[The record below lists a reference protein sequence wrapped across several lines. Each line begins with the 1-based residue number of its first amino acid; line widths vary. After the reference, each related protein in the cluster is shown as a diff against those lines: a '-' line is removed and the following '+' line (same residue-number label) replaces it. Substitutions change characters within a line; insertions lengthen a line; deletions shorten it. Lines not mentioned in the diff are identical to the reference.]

1 MLRQFASLGSFP
13 SGLGIS
19 VKQDYCC
26 QLSVSIFQ
34 TKFIMEVNT
43 NTSFNIKS
51 YLDSTYL
58 KTAEQ
63 AEISEEENL
72 KITHEL
78 VQQSI
83 DEKYKLAMILP
94 QYVAMARN
102 MLYAAKSTVL
112 LGTVIDFPEGKSTL
126 EDKLMQAASAILD
139 GADELDFVV
148 NYDAFRFGDLDL
160 VKEEILECSRICV
173 VNNKAVKWIIESAAL
188 NNQEI
193 ASITQ
198 LIRDV
203 IVENFEEKD
212 FKSVFV
218 KSSTG
223 FFKIENNLP
232 NGATIEAITIM
243 IENAKPLQV
252 KASGGIK
259 TKDQAMQMIN
269 LGVHRIGTSS
279 ADSISAK

>member
-1 MLRQFASLGSFP
+1 
-13 SGLGIS
+13 
-19 VKQDYCC
+19 
-26 QLSVSIFQ
+26 
-34 TKFIMEVNT
+34 MEIT
-43 NTSFNIKS
+43 TSPDFNIKE

-63 AEISEEENL
+63 AGISEEENL
-72 KITHEL
+72 KITRDL
-78 VQQSI
+78 VQQAI
-83 DEKYKLAMILP
+83 DQNYKLAMILP

-102 MLYAAKSTVL
+102 MLYAAKSDVL
-112 LGTVIDFPEGKSTL
+112 LGTVIDFPNGKNSL
-126 EDKLMQAASAILD
+126 DDKLMEAASAILD

-148 NYDAFRFGDLDL
+148 NYSSFRFGDLDL
-160 VKEEILECSRICV
+160 VKEEILECSRICL
-173 VNNKAVKWIIESAAL
+173 VNNKTVKWIIESAAL

-193 ASITQ
+193 ASITE

-203 IVENFEEKD
+203 IINNFEEKD

-223 FFKIENNLP
+223 FFKTENNSP
-232 NGATIEAITIM
+232 NGATVEAISIM
-243 IENAKPLQV
+243 IEKAKPLQV

-269 LGVHRIGTSS
+269 LGVQRIGTSS
-279 ADSISAK
+279 ADIISAE

>member
-1 MLRQFASLGSFP
+1 
-13 SGLGIS
+13 
-19 VKQDYCC
+19 
-26 QLSVSIFQ
+26 
-34 TKFIMEVNT
+34 MEN
-43 NTSFNIKS
+43 NNSNYNIKD

-58 KTAEQ
+58 KTAAQ
-63 AEISEEENL
+63 AGISEEENL
-72 KITHEL
+72 KITQEL
-78 VQQSI
+78 VQQAI

-102 MLYAAKSTVL
+102 MLYAAKSKVL
-112 LGTVIDFPEGKSTL
+112 LGTVIDFPQGKAKL
-126 EDKLMQAASAILD
+126 DDKLMEAATAILD

-160 VKEEILECSRICV
+160 VKEEILECSRICL

-193 ASITQ
+193 AAITE

-203 IVENFEEKD
+203 IVNNFEEKD

-223 FFKIENNLP
+223 FFKTENNGP
-232 NGATIEAITIM
+232 NGATAEAISIM
-243 IENAKPLQV
+243 IEKAKPLQV

-259 TKDQAMQMIN
+259 TKYQAMQMIN
-269 LGVHRIGTSS
+269 LGVQRIGTSS
-279 ADSISAK
+279 AEIISAE